1 MRNLLLLLMILLTV
15 AGCSPNFSESDF
27 EDSTTLNFNKGWEFV
42 KDIAPEVSDDHFSQN
57 STIKW
62 EQVSLPHTANIEPL
76 VISDQQWQ
84 GDAFYRKF
92 FEVAPDHTGK
102 YIALKFHGAMHEADI
117 SLNGEKIRNHKGGYL
132 PFVVNISEYLNFD
145 TENVLLVRLNNENNP
160 TIPPGKPIE
169 TLDFNW
175 FSGLYR
181 NVDLLIDEKIHITDP
196 IAVDRVSAGGVRVNY
211 TDVTDESATVN
222 IQTDIENF
230 DESERSIS
238 INTVLMDSSGR
249 LISEKIS
256 DPEPVPSGENLIV
269 NQIYNKIL
277 SG

>member
-15 AGCSPNFSESDF
+15 AGCSLNSSESDF

-42 KDIAPEVSDDHFSQN
+42 KDIDPEVSDDHFSQN
-57 STIKW
+57 STIEW

-76 VISDQQWQ
+76 VISEQQWQ
-84 GDAFYRKF
+84 GDGFYRKF
-92 FEVAPDHTGK
+92 FEIDPDDTGK

-117 SLNGEKIRNHKGGYL
+117 WLNGEKIRNHKGGYL

-160 TIPPGKPIE
+160 TITPGKPIE

-181 NVDLLIDEKIHITDP
+181 NVDLLVNDKLHITDP
-196 IAVDRVSAGGVRVNY
+196 IAADRVAAGGVRVNY

-230 DESERSIS
+230 DTSVR
-238 INTVLMDSSGR
+238 TAAVKVLLKDDTGR